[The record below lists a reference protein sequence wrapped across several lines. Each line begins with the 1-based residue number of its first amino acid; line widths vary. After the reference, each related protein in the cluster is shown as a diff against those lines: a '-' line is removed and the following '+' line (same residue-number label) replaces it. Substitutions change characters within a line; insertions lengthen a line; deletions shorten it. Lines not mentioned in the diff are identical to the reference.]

1 MDETRLS
8 RFLAGEASETEAAAV
23 RAWLA
28 ESEANRRELDRLR
41 RIWEAAATP
50 PPRPV
55 DVDAAWQRLRGQM
68 RPATA
73 AAPTPKGGVF
83 HVEKV
88 EKKAPFGGWGA
99 WPVWRV
105 AASVAVLL
113 GLGWLGYRL
122 AFPPTVPVPPVEVAS
137 GTTPREVTL
146 PDGSRVTLNR
156 ASRLRY
162 AAGFDGETRLVALT
176 GEAFFDVKRNP
187 EKPFVI
193 EARGTEV
200 RVLGTSFNVNA
211 TTPDVAVT
219 VATGTVR
226 FSGKN
231 TQNQRAQVVLT
242 KDEAATFRTEADTI
256 LKANRANPNA
266 LAYKTRVLLFESTPL
281 SEVVEAL
288 NHTYQAN
295 ITLAR
300 PLRNCPLTVAFE
312 NETLDTILGVLADTY
327 RLQIVRGADGRIAI
341 EGDGCGQ

>member
-23 RAWLA
+23 RGWLA

-41 RIWEAAATP
+41 RIWAATVTP

-68 RPATA
+68 QSPAATA
-73 AAPTPKGGVF
+73 APVVPLNSTRR
-83 HVEKV
+83 
-88 EKKAPFGGWGA
+88 WT
-99 WPVWRV
+99 VWRV
-105 AASVAVLL
+105 AASIAVLL

-122 AFPPTVPVPPVEVAS
+122 AFPPTAVVPPVEVAS
-137 GTTPREVTL
+137 GNAPRAVTL

-162 AAGFDGETRLVALT
+162 AAGFDGEIRLVALT

-193 EARGTEV
+193 EAAGTEV

-226 FSGKN
+226 FSGKKAGRR
-231 TQNQRAQVVLT
+231 TAQTRRPEVVLT
-242 KDEAATFRTEADTI
+242 KDEAATFRAEADTI
-256 LKANRANPNA
+256 LKSPRANPNA

-281 SEVVEAL
+281 SEVIEAL

-295 ITLAR
+295 LTLAR
-300 PLRNCPLTVAFE
+300 ALRNCPLTVTFE

-341 EGDGCGQ
+341 EGEGCQ